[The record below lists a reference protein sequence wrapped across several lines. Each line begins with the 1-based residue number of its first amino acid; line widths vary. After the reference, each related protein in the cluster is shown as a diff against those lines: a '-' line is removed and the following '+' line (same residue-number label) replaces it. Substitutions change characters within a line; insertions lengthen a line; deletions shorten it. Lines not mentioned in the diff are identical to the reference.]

1 MTAHAR
7 SLSQAIASYASCGE
21 RTTQYRILSIHQ
33 RACNLLSANEE
44 IIALVHPSLGNG
56 PFHIVLEWPLPFA
69 GLVKEMPVRAER
81 RTLIFPDFTIDL
93 QTAALWDP
101 ALSVPAP
108 IFHLPTA
115 FSHPTILPSA
125 SHNDAVVRRMAQ
137 GARLLTTGLR
147 TQEMKALMDG
157 VSLLAG
163 LGPGLTPAG
172 DDFLLGLMA
181 RWWLQPALLPP
192 GWTVPALC
200 QQLVQTAS
208 PRTTR
213 LSGVWLLHAARGQFA
228 QPWHDLARALRPG
241 HEPALPDAV
250 NRILSTGATS
260 GADALKGFLYHE
272 RETIRSPHLIG

>member
-7 SLSQAIASYASCGE
+7 SLSQAIASYAGCGE

-56 PFHIVLEWPLPFA
+56 PFHIVLDRPLPFA
-69 GLVKEMPVRAER
+69 GLYKDMPVRAEK

-101 ALSVPAP
+101 TLCACPSLSELPSL
-108 IFHLPTA
+108 FHRP
-115 FSHPTILPSA
+115 HILPQTDAKNAVTRRSDRASA
-125 SHNDAVVRRMAQ
+125 LIDKGLQQ
-137 GARLLTTGLR
+137 GQSPAIL
-147 TQEMKALMDG
+147 QG
-157 VSLLAG
+157 VGLLAG

-181 RWWLQPALLPP
+181 RWWLQPTLLPP

-213 LSGVWLLHAARGQFA
+213 LSGVWLRHAARGQFA
-228 QPWHDLARALRPG
+228 QPWHHLARALRPG
-241 HEPALPDAV
+241 HELALPDAV

-272 RETIRSPHLIG
+272 RETVRSPHLIG